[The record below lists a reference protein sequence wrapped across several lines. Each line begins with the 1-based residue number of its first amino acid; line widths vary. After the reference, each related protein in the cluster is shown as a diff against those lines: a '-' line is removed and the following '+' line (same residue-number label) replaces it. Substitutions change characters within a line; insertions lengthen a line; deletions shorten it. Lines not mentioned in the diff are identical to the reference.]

1 MSNEPVSHARDTRS
15 IQFARWV
22 VRNRFPISVLLVLT
36 TLFFLYPMA
45 NAILTGF
52 GVKLPGPIVRV
63 DTEARALWPDHP
75 FIHAQDQFAKE
86 FGSSSLVAVAVVVR
100 DGTIFE
106 PERLEKIQ
114 KITQAVDGIGYDS
127 QTDAREERRAELE
140 DDHEAIAVLVD
151 TLILPR
157 FDMRRGSRAI
167 LAEHWD
173 SASAA
178 DRDRFVT
185 AFYDYLVATYGD
197 LLLQF
202 KPETLRVLPFDGD
215 AAHSPA
221 RVHTIITL
229 TDGTEVDV
237 DFVMIGAGQDWRV
250 VDIEA
255 EGVSYVKTYRSQFRV
270 DIAADGLG
278 SVIEWL
284 EQKAASVRAP
294 GTR

>member
-1 MSNEPVSHARDTRS
+1 MTD
-15 IQFARWV
+15 F
-22 VRNRFPISVLLVLT
+22 
-36 TLFFLYPMA
+36 
-45 NAILTGF
+45 
-52 GVKLPGPIVRV
+52 K
-63 DTEARALWPDHP
+63 RALLLLT
-75 FIHAQDQFAKE
+75 FAAAAQPLAAQTFAGNE
-86 FGSSSLVAVAVVVR
+86 IVA
-100 DGTIFE
+100 GTAAELATTIA
-106 PERLEKIQ
+106 
-114 KITQAVDGIGYDS
+114 T
-127 QTDAREERRAELE
+127 RRAELE
-140 DDHEAIAVLVD
+140 NDHEAIAMLVD

-173 SASAA
+173 SASQA
-178 DRDRFVT
+178 DRDHFVT

-197 LLLQF
+197 LLLHF

-229 TDGTEVDV
+229 NDGTEVDV
-237 DFVMIGAGQDWRV
+237 DFVMIGGEADWRV

-284 EQKAASVRAP
+284 EQKAASVPAP

>member
-1 MSNEPVSHARDTRS
+1 MTDYAR
-15 IQFARWV
+15 
-22 VRNRFPISVLLVLT
+22 VLLLT
-36 TLFFLYPMA
+36 ALAATA
-45 NAILTGF
+45 
-52 GVKLPGPIVRV
+52 PGALAQTFAGNEIV
-63 DTEARALWPDHP
+63 A
-75 FIHAQDQFAKE
+75 
-86 FGSSSLVAVAVVVR
+86 
-100 DGTIFE
+100 GTADELATTIA
-106 PERLEKIQ
+106 
-114 KITQAVDGIGYDS
+114 T
-127 QTDAREERRAELE
+127 RRAELE
-140 DDHEAIAVLVD
+140 NDRAAIAMVVD

-185 AFYDYLVATYGD
+185 AFYEYLVATYGD
-197 LLLQF
+197 LLLYF
-202 KPETLRVLPFDGD
+202 EPETLRVLPFDGD

-229 TDGTEVDV
+229 NDGTEVDV
-237 DFVMIGAGQDWRV
+237 DFVMIGADRDWRV

-255 EGVSYVKTYRSQFRV
+255 EGVSYVRTYRSQFRV

-284 EQKAASVRAP
+284 EQKAAAVPPP

>member
-1 MSNEPVSHARDTRS
+1 MLAAAAQPLAAQTFAGNEIVASAADELATTIATRRS
-15 IQFARWV
+15 
-22 VRNRFPISVLLVLT
+22 
-36 TLFFLYPMA
+36 
-45 NAILTGF
+45 
-52 GVKLPGPIVRV
+52 
-63 DTEARALWPDHP
+63 
-75 FIHAQDQFAKE
+75 
-86 FGSSSLVAVAVVVR
+86 
-100 DGTIFE
+100 
-106 PERLEKIQ
+106 
-114 KITQAVDGIGYDS
+114 
-127 QTDAREERRAELE
+127 ELE
-140 DDHEAIAVLVD
+140 NDHEAIATLVD

-173 SASAA
+173 SASQT

-197 LLLQF
+197 LLLHF

-215 AAHSPA
+215 AARSPA

-229 TDGTEVDV
+229 DDGTEVDV
-237 DFVMIGAGQDWRV
+237 DFVMIGGDREWRV

-278 SVIEWL
+278 SVIAWL
-284 EQKAASVRAP
+284 EQKTASVPAP
-294 GTR
+294 STR

>member
-1 MSNEPVSHARDTRS
+1 VTDYAR
-15 IQFARWV
+15 
-22 VRNRFPISVLLVLT
+22 VLLLT
-36 TLFFLYPMA
+36 ALAATA
-45 NAILTGF
+45 
-52 GVKLPGPIVRV
+52 PG
-63 DTEARALWPDHP
+63 AL
-75 FIHAQDQFAKE
+75 AQTFAGNE
-86 FGSSSLVAVAVVVR
+86 LVA
-100 DGTIFE
+100 GTADELATTIA
-106 PERLEKIQ
+106 
-114 KITQAVDGIGYDS
+114 T
-127 QTDAREERRAELE
+127 RRAELE
-140 DDHEAIAVLVD
+140 NDRAAIAMVVD

-185 AFYDYLVATYGD
+185 AFYEYLVATYGD
-197 LLLQF
+197 LLLYF
-202 KPETLRVLPFDGD
+202 EPETLRVLPFDGD

-229 TDGTEVDV
+229 NDGTEVDV
-237 DFVMIGAGQDWRV
+237 DFVMIGADRDWRV

-255 EGVSYVKTYRSQFRV
+255 EGVSYVRTYRSQFRV

-284 EQKAASVRAP
+284 EQKAAAVPQP

>member
-1 MSNEPVSHARDTRS
+1 VTD
-15 IQFARWV
+15 FAR
-22 VRNRFPISVLLVLT
+22 
-36 TLFFLYPMA
+36 
-45 NAILTGF
+45 AILIATLAATAPQALAQGF
-52 GVKLPGPIVRV
+52 AGNEIV
-63 DTEARALWPDHP
+63 A
-75 FIHAQDQFAKE
+75 
-86 FGSSSLVAVAVVVR
+86 
-100 DGTIFE
+100 GTADELATTIA
-106 PERLEKIQ
+106 
-114 KITQAVDGIGYDS
+114 T
-127 QTDAREERRAELE
+127 RRTELE
-140 DDHEAIAVLVD
+140 NDHEAIAMLVD
-151 TLILPR
+151 KLILPR

-173 SASAA
+173 SASPA

-229 TDGTEVDV
+229 NDGTEVDV
-237 DFVMIGAGQDWRV
+237 DFVLVGHDRDWLV

-255 EGVSYVKTYRSQFRV
+255 EGVSYVRTYRSQFRV

-284 EQKAASVRAP
+284 EQKAASVPAP

>member
-1 MSNEPVSHARDTRS
+1 VTDYAR
-15 IQFARWV
+15 
-22 VRNRFPISVLLVLT
+22 VLLLLLLAAAAPDALAQTFAGNEIVAGTAEELAT
-36 TLFFLYPMA
+36 TIA
-45 NAILTGF
+45 T
-52 GVKLPGPIVRV
+52 
-63 DTEARALWPDHP
+63 
-75 FIHAQDQFAKE
+75 
-86 FGSSSLVAVAVVVR
+86 
-100 DGTIFE
+100 
-106 PERLEKIQ
+106 
-114 KITQAVDGIGYDS
+114 
-127 QTDAREERRAELE
+127 RRAELE
-140 DDHEAIAVLVD
+140 NDHEAIAMLVD
-151 TLILPR
+151 RLILPR

-173 SASAA
+173 SASPA

-215 AAHSPA
+215 AGHSPA

-237 DFVMIGAGQDWRV
+237 DFVMVGRDRDWLV

-255 EGVSYVKTYRSQFRV
+255 EGVSYVRTYRSQFRV

-284 EQKAASVRAP
+284 EQKAASVPAP

>member
-1 MSNEPVSHARDTRS
+1 MTDYAR
-15 IQFARWV
+15 
-22 VRNRFPISVLLVLT
+22 VLLLLLLAAAAPDALAQTFAGNEIVAGTAEELAT
-36 TLFFLYPMA
+36 TIA
-45 NAILTGF
+45 T
-52 GVKLPGPIVRV
+52 
-63 DTEARALWPDHP
+63 
-75 FIHAQDQFAKE
+75 
-86 FGSSSLVAVAVVVR
+86 
-100 DGTIFE
+100 
-106 PERLEKIQ
+106 
-114 KITQAVDGIGYDS
+114 
-127 QTDAREERRAELE
+127 RRAELE
-140 DDHEAIAVLVD
+140 NDHEAIATLVD
-151 TLILPR
+151 KLILPR

-173 SASAA
+173 SASPA

-215 AAHSPA
+215 AGHSPA

-237 DFVMIGAGQDWRV
+237 DFVMVGRDRDWLV

-255 EGVSYVKTYRSQFRV
+255 EGVSYVRTYRSQFRV

-284 EQKAASVRAP
+284 EQKAASVPAP

>member
-1 MSNEPVSHARDTRS
+1 MTDYAR
-15 IQFARWV
+15 I
-22 VRNRFPISVLLVLT
+22 LLLA
-36 TLFFLYPMA
+36 TLA
-45 NAILTGF
+45 
-52 GVKLPGPIVRV
+52 
-63 DTEARALWPDHP
+63 
-75 FIHAQDQFAKE
+75 
-86 FGSSSLVAVAVVVR
+86 AVAPGALAQTFAGNEIVA
-100 DGTIFE
+100 GTADELATTI
-106 PERLEKIQ
+106 
-114 KITQAVDGIGYDS
+114 A
-127 QTDAREERRAELE
+127 ARRAELE
-140 DDHEAIAVLVD
+140 KDHEAISMLVD
-151 TLILPR
+151 KLILPR

-173 SASAA
+173 SASPA

-185 AFYDYLVATYGD
+185 AFYEYLVATYGD
-197 LLLQF
+197 LLLHF

-229 TDGTEVDV
+229 NDGTEVDV
-237 DFVMIGAGQDWRV
+237 DFVMIGHDADWLV

-255 EGVSYVKTYRSQFRV
+255 EGVSYVRTYRSQFRV

-284 EQKAASVRAP
+284 EQKAASVPAP

>member
-1 MSNEPVSHARDTRS
+1 MTDYAR
-15 IQFARWV
+15 
-22 VRNRFPISVLLVLT
+22 VLLLATLATAAQHAAAQTFAGNEIVGGAAAELAT
-36 TLFFLYPMA
+36 TIA
-45 NAILTGF
+45 T
-52 GVKLPGPIVRV
+52 
-63 DTEARALWPDHP
+63 
-75 FIHAQDQFAKE
+75 
-86 FGSSSLVAVAVVVR
+86 
-100 DGTIFE
+100 
-106 PERLEKIQ
+106 
-114 KITQAVDGIGYDS
+114 
-127 QTDAREERRAELE
+127 RRAELE
-140 DDHEAIAVLVD
+140 NDRDAIATLVD

-173 SASAA
+173 SASQA

-197 LLLQF
+197 LLLHF

-229 TDGTEVDV
+229 DDGTEVDV
-237 DFVMIGAGQDWRV
+237 DFVMIGADRDWRV

-255 EGVSYVKTYRSQFRV
+255 EGVSYVRTYRSQFRV

-284 EQKAASVRAP
+284 EQKAASVPAP

>member
-1 MSNEPVSHARDTRS
+1 VTD
-15 IQFARWV
+15 FART
-22 VRNRFPISVLLVLT
+22 LLL
-36 TLFFLYPMA
+36 A
-45 NAILTGF
+45 
-52 GVKLPGPIVRV
+52 
-63 DTEARALWPDHP
+63 AL
-75 FIHAQDQFAKE
+75 A
-86 FGSSSLVAVAVVVR
+86 AVAEPTAAQTFAGNEIVA
-100 DGTIFE
+100 GTADELATTIA
-106 PERLEKIQ
+106 
-114 KITQAVDGIGYDS
+114 T
-127 QTDAREERRAELE
+127 RRAELE
-140 DDHEAIAVLVD
+140 ADREAIATVVD
-151 TLILPR
+151 TLILPS

-185 AFYDYLVATYGD
+185 AFYEYLVATYGD
-197 LLLQF
+197 LLLHF

-229 TDGTEVDV
+229 NDGTEVDV
-237 DFVMIGAGQDWRV
+237 DFVMIGGDRDWRV

-255 EGVSYVKTYRSQFRV
+255 EGVSYVRTYRSQFRV

-284 EQKAASVRAP
+284 EQKAASAP
-294 GTR
+294 PPGSR

>member
-1 MSNEPVSHARDTRS
+1 MMLATLAAAAQHAAAQTFAGNEIVGGTA
-15 IQFARWV
+15 AE
-22 VRNRFPISVLLVLT
+22 LAT
-36 TLFFLYPMA
+36 TIA
-45 NAILTGF
+45 T
-52 GVKLPGPIVRV
+52 
-63 DTEARALWPDHP
+63 
-75 FIHAQDQFAKE
+75 
-86 FGSSSLVAVAVVVR
+86 
-100 DGTIFE
+100 
-106 PERLEKIQ
+106 
-114 KITQAVDGIGYDS
+114 
-127 QTDAREERRAELE
+127 RRAELE
-140 DDHEAIAVLVD
+140 NDLEAIATLVD

-173 SASAA
+173 SASQA

-197 LLLQF
+197 LLLHF

-229 TDGTEVDV
+229 NDGTEVDV
-237 DFVMIGAGQDWRV
+237 DFVMIGADRDWRV

-255 EGVSYVKTYRSQFRV
+255 EGVSYVRTYRSQFRV

-294 GTR
+294 RTR

>member
-1 MSNEPVSHARDTRS
+1 VTDYAR
-15 IQFARWV
+15 V
-22 VRNRFPISVLLVLT
+22 VLL
-36 TLFFLYPMA
+36 A
-45 NAILTGF
+45 
-52 GVKLPGPIVRV
+52 
-63 DTEARALWPDHP
+63 AL
-75 FIHAQDQFAKE
+75 A
-86 FGSSSLVAVAVVVR
+86 AVAPQALAQTFAGNEIVA
-100 DGTIFE
+100 GTAAELATTIA
-106 PERLEKIQ
+106 
-114 KITQAVDGIGYDS
+114 T
-127 QTDAREERRAELE
+127 RRAELE
-140 DDHEAIAVLVD
+140 NDHEGIAMLVD

-173 SASAA
+173 SASPA

-185 AFYDYLVATYGD
+185 AFYEYLVATYGD
-197 LLLQF
+197 LLLHF

-237 DFVMIGAGQDWRV
+237 DFVMIGSDRDWRV

-255 EGVSYVKTYRSQFRV
+255 EGVSYVRTYRSQFRV

-278 SVIEWL
+278 SVVEWL
-284 EQKAASVRAP
+284 EQKAASVPAP